1 MRYVL
6 NRKLC
11 EENYGFL
18 RPRMSAEVNRALID
32 ACENSKER
40 KTFGTRSETSCLLP
54 GNNNPSIIFSCRR
67 LMIDVRGKLPV
78 RNCGMNVTFVRDGNC
93 VRIGSMHTGVCNL
106 RA

>member
-32 ACENSKER
+32 ACENSSQREK
-40 KTFGTRSETSCLLP
+40 
-54 GNNNPSIIFSCRR
+54 N
-67 LMIDVRGKLPV
+67 V
-78 RNCGMNVTFVRDGNC
+78 RNSKRNFLLAAR
-93 VRIGSMHTGVCNL
+93 
-106 RA
+106 